1 MGDSFLNFPLL
12 VVAFECQNKNK
23 KRHSDSVDETMAAR
37 LCLYFVDQRQLAVGI
52 QTPIFGGQGP
62 YCLFWIQQT
71 IPEWGLPSSQMPVK
85 GLGVVED
92 RQLLLHK
99 RLTSTNI
106 DNLPDMFSSGS
117 FKCLKRL

>member
-1 MGDSFLNFPLL
+1 MSK
-12 VVAFECQNKNK
+12 QKQK
-23 KRHSDSVDETMAAR
+23 KTLMDETMATR
-37 LCLYFVDQRQLAVGI
+37 LCLYFVDQRQLAVEI
-52 QTPIFGGQGP
+52 QTPIFEGQVLH
-62 YCLFWIQQT
+62 CLFWIQQA
-71 IPEWGLPSSQMPVK
+71 IPEWGLPSSQMLVI

-106 DNLPDMFSSGS
+106 DNLPNMLSSGS